1 MIGIDLRFISDD
13 EIKAGRLLGSYS
25 NVISD
30 ILDVFAKSGI
40 SDGFSLIVYKK
51 QEDLVT
57 GRFPHFKITV
67 LNALTLR
74 ILQRLTGHNMTGYI
88 SRVKIWQSPL
98 KDIDMI
104 WYPITAPGQVM
115 SKKIPYCCIV
125 HDLIAIHNYDDSRQR
140 SKYLNM
146 LAGAYKIF
154 TISGYVKCDISAT
167 FPEVDAERV
176 YVIHDPVSYNPAET
190 LEPIMGIKRS
200 YILDINGYGIHKNPM
215 TLLKAYELIKNQAY
229 SDIDLV
235 FCGAWKHDDCYDE
248 LAEYIKKRNLKDSVH
263 LLYQVT
269 LEQRNW
275 LLKNAELFVT
285 PSLDE
290 GFGMTPIEA
299 AMRCIPV
306 ISTKE
311 TSLYEV
317 TMGLLNY
324 VNNAKDENELA
335 LLMRKILKEKQTPGY
350 MSHLQKVAHIL
361 SREYKPEKVAGRYY
375 ELLLKE

>member
-74 ILQRLTGHNMTGYI
+74 ILQRLTGHNMTG
-88 SRVKIWQSPL
+88 
-98 KDIDMI
+98 
-104 WYPITAPGQVM
+104 
-115 SKKIPYCCIV
+115 
-125 HDLIAIHNYDDSRQR
+125 
-140 SKYLNM
+140 
-146 LAGAYKIF
+146 GAYKIF